1 MRCGQGISGLSH
13 EKKSDY
19 GIVQGSQ
26 KGPCSRGGGTVQYGI
41 PIVKDVYWVGV
52 NDRRTPLFEGI
63 WPIPRGV
70 SYNSYLIL
78 DEKTALIDTVKDMSV
93 NGYLRKLRHV
103 LGPNRQ
109 IDYLVINHLEPDH
122 SGAVPLVKQIF
133 PNVQVVGNKKTA
145 EFINDLY
152 GVQDTR
158 IVQDGEEISLGRRK
172 LKFFLTPMVHWPET
186 MMTYEPSDGI
196 LFAGDAFGGF
206 GTLEGGIFDD
216 EVDIHYYEDEILR
229 YFSNIIGK
237 YTAMVQKAI
246 QKVSG
251 VDIRIVAS
259 THGPIWRTDPG
270 YIVQLY
276 DRWSRQ
282 ETEPGVVVAFGSMY
296 GATEK
301 MAEAVER
308 GVADGGIKT
317 IRTHSVSTSHVSYII
332 RDVWRYQGLILGS
345 PTYDTGVFPLMN
357 HLLNLLQEKRIA
369 NRVVGLFSSY
379 GWSGGALKGMRQ
391 FVEDNK
397 LELIEPVVDVKFAP
411 TAEQLE
417 QCHALGKAMAKRIR
431 GGSR

>member
-1 MRCGQGISGLSH
+1 MQNG
-13 EKKSDY
+13 K
-19 GIVQGSQ
+19 
-26 KGPCSRGGGTVQYGI
+26 

-70 SYNSYLIL
+70 SYNSYLIV
-78 DEKTALIDTVKDMSV
+78 DEKTALIDTVKDLSV
-93 NGYLRKLRHV
+93 NGYLKKLKNV
-103 LGPNRQ
+103 LGPDRQ

-122 SGAVPLVKQIF
+122 SGAIPLVKQVF

-145 EFINDLY
+145 EFVNDLY
-152 GVQDTR
+152 GVGDTR
-158 IVQDGEEISLGRRK
+158 IVADGEEISLGRRK

-186 MMTYEPSDGI
+186 MMTYEPTDGI
-196 LFAGDAFGGF
+196 LFSGDAFGGF

-216 EVDIHYYEDEILR
+216 EVDIPYYEDEILR

-237 YTAMVQKAI
+237 YSAMVQKAI
-246 QKVSG
+246 QKVAG

-259 THGPIWRTDPG
+259 THGPIWRKDPE
-270 YIVQLY
+270 YIIRLY

-317 IRTHSVSTSHVSYII
+317 IRSHSVSNSHVSYII
-332 RDVWRYQGLILGS
+332 RDAWRYQGLILGS
-345 PTYDTGVFPLMN
+345 PTYDAGVFPLME
-357 HLLNLLQEKRIA
+357 HLLSLLREKRIG

-379 GWSGGALKGMRQ
+379 GWSGGALAGMKQ
-391 FVEDNK
+391 FVADNK
-397 LELIEPVVDVKFAP
+397 LELIEPIVDVKFAASP
-411 TAEQLE
+411 EQLE
-417 QCHALGKAMAKRIR
+417 QCVALGRAMAARIR
-431 GGSR
+431 GGAAQKS

>member
-1 MRCGQGISGLSH
+1 
-13 EKKSDY
+13 
-19 GIVQGSQ
+19 
-26 KGPCSRGGGTVQYGI
+26 VQYGI

-78 DEKTALIDTVKDMSV
+78 DEKTVLIDTVKDLSV
-93 NGYLRKLRHV
+93 NGYLKKLRHV
-103 LGPNRQ
+103 LGPDRQ
-109 IDYLVINHLEPDH
+109 IDYLVVNHLEPDH
-122 SGAVPLVKQIF
+122 SGAIPLVKKVFPGVQII
-133 PNVQVVGNKKTA
+133 GNKKTA
-145 EFINDLY
+145 EFLNDLY

-158 IVQDGEEISLGRRK
+158 IVADGEELILGRRK

-186 MMTYEPSDGI
+186 MMTYEMSDGI

-229 YFSNIIGK
+229 YFSNIVGK
-237 YTAMVQKAI
+237 YSPMVQKAI
-246 QKVSG
+246 QKVAG

-270 YIVQLY
+270 HIIRLY

-296 GATEK
+296 GATER

-308 GVADGGIKT
+308 GVADGGVKT
-317 IRTHSVSTSHVSYII
+317 IRAHNVSNSHLSYII
-332 RDVWRYQGLILGS
+332 RDVWRYQGLILGC
-345 PTYDTGVFPLMN
+345 PTYDTGVFPLMD
-357 HLLNLLQEKRIA
+357 HLLSLLREKRIA

-379 GWSGGALKGMRQ
+379 GWSGGAVKGMKQ
-391 FVEDNK
+391 LVEDNK
-397 LELIEPVVDVKFAP
+397 LELIEPIVDAKFCA

-417 QCHALGKAMAKRIR
+417 QCHALGRAMAARIR
-431 GGSR
+431 GGAAQKS